1 MAVTVQGRVCH
12 TTTYVQATGSPG
24 DRQLQEAQ
32 AQEGA
37 TACCLED
44 QCGNLL
50 TPPRALHHTRLRWDR
65 LTQPPGCMCV
75 CARRR
80 VHVCGVRMKHCH
92 LTSGYSEQGVLA
104 TLEHVNPPW
113 KELTL
118 RWRDREP
125 DPDKN
130 GCFSNKTRL
139 QPEQRQAFKQKPS
152 ESWLSGSLSPP
163 HSAGTEATPDLT
175 LLSAPRRVKT
185 LGGPQMSLACHR
197 CGNEVPVC

>member
-1 MAVTVQGRVCH
+1 MPHNHVCTSH
-12 TTTYVQATGSPG
+12 REPRGQAATGSTGPG
-24 DRQLQEAQ
+24 RSHSLLFGGPVWQPAHPSPSTSPHPPEV
-32 AQEGA
+32 GPPH
-37 TACCLED
+37 TA
-44 QCGNLL
+44 
-50 TPPRALHHTRLRWDR
+50 AWVYV
-65 LTQPPGCMCV
+65 CV
-75 CARRR
+75 RRR